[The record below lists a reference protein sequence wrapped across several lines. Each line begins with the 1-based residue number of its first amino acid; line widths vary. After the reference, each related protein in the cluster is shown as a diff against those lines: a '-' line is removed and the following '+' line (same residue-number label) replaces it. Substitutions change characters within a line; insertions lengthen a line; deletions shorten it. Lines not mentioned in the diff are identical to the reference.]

1 MSADPYNSVVR
12 AYFSDPQHAGSISGA
27 AAGYF
32 EDQGIRL
39 KLYAEVAQEQI
50 ESMRFEV
57 WGCPH
62 VIAAAEAVCRHFE
75 GSALAELDKFPSAQI
90 MRDLAVPVEKTGRI
104 LVVEDTVR
112 SLRAA
117 IQNRLSDHPQAS

>member
-1 MSADPYNSVVR
+1 MIVGLPVDPYNVTVR
-12 AYFSDPQHAGSISGA
+12 EYFADPQHAGDLPDA
-27 AAGYF
+27 PAGYF

-39 KLYAEVAQEQI
+39 RFCAKIQSDRVVM
-50 ESMRFEV
+50 MRFMA

-75 GSALAELDKFPSAQI
+75 GSAVAELDKFPSAQI
-90 MRDLAVPVEKTGRI
+90 ISDLAVPIEKTGRI

-117 IQNRLSDHPQAS
+117 IQDRQSD

>member
-1 MSADPYNSVVR
+1 MSVDSSIDPYNDVVR
-12 AYFSDPQHAGSISGA
+12 EYFADPQHAGDIIDA
-27 AAGYF
+27 PAGYF

-39 KLYAEVAQEQI
+39 RFCAEVEKGRIFA
-50 ESMRFEV
+50 MRFEA
-57 WGCPH
+57 WACPH

-75 GSALAELDKFPSAQI
+75 GSAVIELEKFPTAQI
-90 MRDLAVPVEKTGRI
+90 MADLAVPVEKTGRI

-117 IQNRLSDHPQAS
+117 IQDRIAS

>member
-12 AYFSDPQHAGSISGA
+12 AYFADPQHAGAIPGA

-62 VIAAAEAVCRHFE
+62 VIAATEAVCRHFE
-75 GSALAELDKFPSAQI
+75 GSKLSELDKFPSAQI

-117 IQNRLSDHPQAS
+117 IHDRLSDHP

>member
-1 MSADPYNSVVR
+1 MSAALPVDPYNKTVR
-12 AYFSDPQHAGSISGA
+12 EYFADPQHAGDLPDA
-27 AAGYF
+27 PAGYF

-39 KLYAEVAQEQI
+39 RFCAEIRKDRVAT
-50 ESMRFEV
+50 MRFAA

-75 GSALAELDKFPSAQI
+75 GSAVAELDKFPSAQI
-90 MRDLAVPVEKTGRI
+90 IHDLAVPVEKTGRI

-117 IQNRLSDHPQAS
+117 IQDRLSD

>member
-1 MSADPYNSVVR
+1 MSVKSPVDPYNENVR
-12 AYFSDPQHAGSISGA
+12 KFFFDPQHAGDLPDA
-27 AAGYF
+27 AVGYF

-39 KLYAEVAQEQI
+39 RFCAEVQKDRIVA
-50 ESMRFEV
+50 MRFAA

-62 VIAAAEAVCRHFE
+62 VIAAAESVCRHFE
-75 GSALAELDKFPSAQI
+75 GTAIGELDKFPSAQI
-90 MRDLAVPVEKTGRI
+90 ISDLAVPVEKTGRI

-117 IQNRLSDHPQAS
+117 IQDRLPD